1 MNLIS
6 LHLTQLKPYQQYYT
20 SKVKKELMAALSFTH
35 NHQSSD
41 NRRGGS
47 HNHRHGPIVEEIE
60 GLIKVFNDGCVERP
74 PIVPTVSATVHPS
87 AKVTA
92 FDIKLSNDTW
102 ARVYIPDAAAFSPSV
117 TLPLLVYFHGGGFC
131 VGSAAWSCYHDFLTD
146 LAVKARCV
154 IVSVNYRLAPEHRLP
169 AAYDDGINVV
179 SWLMK
184 QGSNGGYSWVNK
196 CDLSNVFLAGDS
208 AGANVAYQVA
218 LKITNTSNL
227 KGVILIHPFF
237 GGEART
243 FSEKQQHSKSS
254 ALTLS
259 ASDTYWRLALPRG
272 VSRDHPW
279 CNPPISSSTR
289 LPTTM
294 VFMAEFDILKDR
306 NMEMCKMMR
315 SHGKRVEGI
324 IHGGVGHAFH
334 ILDKSSVSRDR
345 IHDMMCRLRNFIHP

>member
-1 MNLIS
+1 
-6 LHLTQLKPYQQYYT
+6 
-20 SKVKKELMAALSFTH
+20 MAAISFSH
-35 NHQSSD
+35 NHQSSG

-47 HNHRHGPIVEEIE
+47 HHHRHGPVVEEIE

-74 PIVPTVSATVHPS
+74 PIVPTVSPTVHPS

-92 FDIKLSNDTW
+92 FDIKLSNDTPT
-102 ARVYIPDAAAFSPSV
+102 RVYIPDASV

-131 VGSAAWSCYHDFLTD
+131 VGSAAWSCYHDFLTS

-169 AAYDDGINVV
+169 AAYDDGVNVV

-184 QGSNGGYSWVNK
+184 QQTSNGGHSWVRK
-196 CDLSNVFLAGDS
+196 CNLANVFLGGDS
-208 AGANVAYQVA
+208 AGANIAYQVA
-218 LKITNTSNL
+218 VRITAGDKSVNNVNL

-237 GGEART
+237 GGESRT
-243 FSEKQQHSKSS
+243 SSERQQQHHSKSS

-272 VSRDHPW
+272 ASRDHPW
-279 CNPPISSSTR
+279 CNPLVSSSAGFLR
-289 LPTTM
+289 EAKLPTTM

-306 NMEMCKMMR
+306 NLEMCKVMR
-315 SHGKRVEGI
+315 SHGKRVEDVV
-324 IHGGVGHAFH
+324 HGGVGHAFH
-334 ILDKSSVSRDR
+334 ILDNSSMSRDR
-345 IHDMMCRLRNFIHP
+345 IHDMMCRLHNFIHP